1 MKTRDEIREQFRA
14 KRVPLTHQRLAVYE
28 ELSGRHDHPS
38 AEALYAS
45 LKRQYPSLSLAT
57 VYKTLQTL
65 HRMGMV
71 ARVDSPTAQA
81 RYDAIV
87 SVHHHAVCTGC
98 GRIEDLFDP
107 RLDALPAPKAPGFVP
122 SGHSVH
128 FHGLCARCARA
139 AGSKTR
145 RQGGNTN
152 G

>member
-14 KRVPLTHQRLAVYE
+14 KGVPLTHQRLAVYE
-28 ELSGRHDHPS
+28 ELAGRHDHPS
-38 AEALYAS
+38 AEALYAA
-45 LKRQYPSLSLAT
+45 LKKAYPSLSLAT

-65 HRMGMV
+65 HEMGMV

-87 SVHHHAVCTGC
+87 AVHHHAVCAAC

-107 RLDALPAPKAPGFVP
+107 RLDELPAPRTGGFVP

-128 FHGLCARCARA
+128 FHGLCAECAKA
-139 AGSKTR
+139 KPR
-145 RQGGNTN
+145 RR
-152 G
+152 